1 MKRSTREWARRP
13 FGDAALVGDPSRHLD
28 KARLEEAFAG
38 VEDTYVTNGAALES
52 IVVRRVDGGR
62 AQPSSASVT
71 VEGGLDGDRWAI
83 GKANPGDQLSMM
95 NVEVAFRIANG
106 QSVALFGDNLFTML
120 DVRESALPPGT
131 RLRVGDAILRVSA
144 EPHVPCDRF
153 RSRFGH
159 AAFVFAAA
167 SPRIRGV
174 YLTVERKGVMSLD
187 DQIQVA

>member
-13 FGDAALVGDPSRHLD
+13 LGDAALVGDPSRHLD

-159 AAFVFAAA
+159 AAFVLAVA

-174 YLTVERKGVMSLD
+174 YLTVERKGVISLD